1 MFHPMFYI
9 LQKYFSQF
17 LVVFNITSEDEGTL
31 WYFSEI
37 YLTVFTNC
45 KSYGV
50 VTHTIQLTF
59 HILWK
64 LAIWTATES
73 NNY

>member
-37 YLTVFTNC
+37 YVTVFTN
-45 KSYGV
+45 
-50 VTHTIQLTF
+50 
-59 HILWK
+59 
-64 LAIWTATES
+64 
-73 NNY
+73 